1 MSLSEMKALPVAEWA
16 EPNAHLYLWT
26 TNAFFSEAHELAET
40 WGFEPKTVLT
50 WGKVK
55 PDGSP
60 SMKMGHY
67 YRGATEHAIFCVR
80 GRLKLIGEA
89 TRPTLYLS
97 PRLGHSVKPDWFY
110 QLVEEKSPGPRLE
123 MFARRSRVGW
133 DAWGNEAPSSQSQ
146 TEVPHG

>member
-1 MSLSEMKALPVAEWA
+1 MREMEEIPVPEWA
-16 EPNAHLYLWT
+16 DMNAHLYLWT
-26 TNAFFSEAHELAET
+26 TNAFFSEAHALARA
-40 WGFEPKTVLT
+40 WGFEPKTVIT

-55 PDGSP
+55 PDGTP

-80 GRLKLIGEA
+80 GRLKLIGES
-89 TRPTLYLS
+89 TKPTLFLS

-123 MFARRSRVGW
+123 MFSRRSRDGW
-133 DAWGNEAPSSQSQ
+133 DAWGNEVTQASGD
-146 TEVPHG
+146 EKHG